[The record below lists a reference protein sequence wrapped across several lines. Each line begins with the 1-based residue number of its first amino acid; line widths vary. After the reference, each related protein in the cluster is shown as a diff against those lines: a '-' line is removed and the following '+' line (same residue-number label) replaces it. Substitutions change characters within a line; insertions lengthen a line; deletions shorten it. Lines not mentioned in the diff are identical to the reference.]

1 MTQGV
6 SGCRARSEIRDVLA
20 RYVRGVDRL
29 DAELIRSCYHPDA
42 YEVHGIFNGN
52 AHEFATW
59 RARQTIRSHH
69 VLSESAIKFDGDR
82 AFVETPHA
90 AVVHV
95 DVATP
100 EYTGIFE
107 ARSSGW
113 YMDLFTLE
121 QEQWLI
127 KHRHVSSFARSDRFV
142 DAAGQPD
149 PVENARLSALEFDL
163 PSAALPPFA
172 IPDVAEAMRT
182 RFLARR
188 GDPGVQDGHG
198 SGPSSS
204 LTWTD
209 GTTNEPPS

>member
-1 MTQGV
+1 MTQSV
-6 SGCRARSEIRDVLA
+6 NDRMARSEIRDVLA

-42 YEVHGIFNGN
+42 YEVHRIFNGN
-52 AHEFATW
+52 GHEFATW
-59 RARQTIRSHH
+59 RARQTFRSHH

-82 AFVETPHA
+82 AFVETPHS

-95 DVATP
+95 DIATP
-100 EYTGIFE
+100 EHTGILE

-113 YMDLFTLE
+113 YLDVFTRE

-127 KHRHVSSFARSDRFV
+127 KHRHVSSFARSERFI

-163 PSAALPPFA
+163 PSAAPPPFA
-172 IPDVAEAMRT
+172 TPDVADAMR
-182 RFLARR
+182 RQFLAR
-188 GDPGVQDGHG
+188 Q
-198 SGPSSS
+198 
-204 LTWTD
+204 
-209 GTTNEPPS
+209 GTE